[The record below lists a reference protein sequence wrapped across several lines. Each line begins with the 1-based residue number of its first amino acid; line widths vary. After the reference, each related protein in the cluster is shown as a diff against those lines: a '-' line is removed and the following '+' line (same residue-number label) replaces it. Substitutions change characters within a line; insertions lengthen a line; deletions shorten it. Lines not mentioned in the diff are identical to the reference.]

1 MHAEGRIS
9 IPIKEN
15 AGMDEELP
23 PCKYTQKI
31 GPMRMK
37 ASLEGKYK
45 GDFDCIKIYTE
56 SKAKFMLFSE
66 KEYSMSW
73 YAKGVGI
80 VKEERYNKRGK
91 LQESMTLEAIRKQG
105 NN

>member
-1 MHAEGRIS
+1 
-9 IPIKEN
+9 
-15 AGMDEELP
+15 
-23 PCKYTQKI
+23 
-31 GPMRMK
+31 MRMK

-45 GDFDCIKIYTE
+45 GKDRVHTPAGDGDCIKIYTE

-73 YAKGVGI
+73 SAKGVGI

>member
-31 GPMRMK
+31 GPMRRVHTP
-37 ASLEGKYK
+37 A

>member
-1 MHAEGRIS
+1 
-9 IPIKEN
+9 
-15 AGMDEELP
+15 
-23 PCKYTQKI
+23 
-31 GPMRMK
+31 
-37 ASLEGKYK
+37 
-45 GDFDCIKIYTE
+45 
-56 SKAKFMLFSE
+56 
-66 KEYSMSW
+66 MSW

>member
-1 MHAEGRIS
+1 
-9 IPIKEN
+9 
-15 AGMDEELP
+15 
-23 PCKYTQKI
+23 
-31 GPMRMK
+31 
-37 ASLEGKYK
+37 
-45 GDFDCIKIYTE
+45 
-56 SKAKFMLFSE
+56 MLFSE

-91 LQESMTLEAIRKQG
+91 LQENMTLEAIRKQG

>member
-1 MHAEGRIS
+1 MELFSIRIRRTFQLVS
-9 IPIKEN
+9 
-15 AGMDEELP
+15 
-23 PCKYTQKI
+23 T
-31 GPMRMK
+31 
-37 ASLEGKYK
+37 
-45 GDFDCIKIYTE
+45 IYTE